1 MNIILYPMINVL
13 GASWYRHRSRQSG
26 EQSNAL
32 RSASRSLASISR
44 ICPLEDSTR
53 KSFPRC
59 LAMVL
64 PLLGDSTI
72 IKFLLISYFFSQNG
86 DKGTK
91 KKVYAQ
97 EKHRKKHPPSYCGGC
112 VYIRTYQILIK

>member
-1 MNIILYPMINVL
+1 MADANVFNAQL
-13 GASWYRHRSRQSG
+13 TNSFPPRNLQLK

-32 RSASRSLASISR
+32 HSASRSLASISR

-53 KSFPRC
+53 KSFPRY

-91 KKVYAQ
+91 KKYM
-97 EKHRKKHPPSYCGGC
+97 RKKNIEKNIPRHIAGDA
-112 VYIRTYQILIK
+112 YILELIRF